1 MRKQGFES
9 PLPWIAGEC
18 AAGCLRVLTDPLHK
32 LYGKVNLFLQK
43 APSWEAGKLPSYWI
57 DKILLHEPEYDDGY
71 FEEMDWLLDLFVRG
85 LRTETVSTLVPTSST
100 LELIRLQDLEIY
112 RRANVFERLL
122 SLYNSPTLA
131 TSAKRKILHVLYR
144 ATQVGGSTTLITRV
158 ATVSWI
164 QSQIAG
170 LDSNDL
176 TIKALVTAVHD
187 SADHDRIDRWSSATL
202 PHVVERIAG

>member
-18 AAGCLRVLTDPLHK
+18 ATSCLRVLTDPLHK

-43 APSWEAGKLPSYWI
+43 APSWEVGKLPSYWI

-71 FEEMDWLLDLFVRG
+71 FEEIDWLLDLFVKG
-85 LRTETVSTLVPTSST
+85 LRTE
-100 LELIRLQDLEIY
+100 QDLEIY

-131 TSAKRKILHVLYR
+131 ASAKRKILHIVYR
-144 ATQVGGSTTLITRV
+144 ATQVGGSTTLVTR
-158 ATVSWI
+158 AAIISWI

-170 LDSNDL
+170 LDNHDL
-176 TIKALVTAVHD
+176 TIKALVSAVHNT
-187 SADHDRIDRWSSATL
+187 ADHDRINRWSSAAL
-202 PHVVERIAG
+202 PHVVEHITG